1 MSTFDERWA
10 DQPEKRLARDAG
22 EHPESLQG
30 RADAPEQIA
39 KDSGRADVTGIN
51 TDIPEQ
57 VAKDAGVAPEIID
70 RPVDVPEQVAKDVG
84 VAPGIIDRPVDDPE
98 IFAIDLGDA
107 VPGETL
113 PHQRS
118 NPRHT
123 V

>member
-22 EHPESLQG
+22 EYSESLQG
-30 RADAPEQIA
+30 RADVPEQIA
-39 KDSGRADVTGIN
+39 KDAGDADVPGIH

-70 RPVDVPEQVAKDVG
+70 RPVDVPEQVAKDSG
-84 VAPGIIDRPVDDPE
+84 VAPGIIDFPVDDPE
-98 IFAIDLGDA
+98 DFAKNLGDA
-107 VPGETL
+107 DHGEAL
-113 PHQRS
+113 PHQHS
-118 NPRHT
+118 NLRNT